1 MKQKFSKKEASPE
14 IGQLAYFNNQKIFTR
29 LKAKNIFHTY
39 KSVLR
44 IYFLSFFEYIQIRIY
59 ISIYIICMI
68 QMSAQSKQREI
79 LFFSYIYSIESR
91 IVSIKSEAVVSM
103 WVTIDGSIYLYIGRS
118 GRGCVR
124 PLTYTH
130 RISYEHC
137 KSFIFDLDIYI

>member
-79 LFFSYIYSIESR
+79 LFFS
-91 IVSIKSEAVVSM
+91 
-103 WVTIDGSIYLYIGRS
+103 
-118 GRGCVR
+118 
-124 PLTYTH
+124 
-130 RISYEHC
+130 
-137 KSFIFDLDIYI
+137 